1 MMLEP
6 NKNNQININLKN
18 TIIIHKNSINLFYK
32 NIVVEIFRKRLYNM
46 YKASIVLMQDYYIRR
61 RGISMKKLK
70 LSLSI
75 LISFILFTVFTFGD
89 CQLIPA
95 ANVEAAMKAP
105 VVSVKNETLY
115 SGGDSYTIKIKNLAS
130 KAKVTYKSSDSNI
143 AKVSVKGVVKP
154 VKEGTAKITVTVK
167 QNNKTY
173 TCKIKITVKTSEA
186 KAAPVVTAAPT
197 AAPTPVPD
205 ASSNAGEIPSLAKTY
220 SNYFK
225 IGTCINGFT
234 YKIPFLTKLLSSQFN
249 AITMENEMK
258 PDSILDHDK
267 SVSDLNKYNLSPA
280 INTNNIDQYL
290 KFAQSNGLKVR
301 YHVLVWHSQT
311 PRWFFA
317 VNYSDQPNAP
327 LVSRDVMLSRMENY
341 IRQVMQAASKYP
353 GVIYAWDVVN
363 EAIDVNDHQA
373 NGLRTTN
380 SLWYK
385 VVGED
390 FIEKAFEY
398 ARKYSYDKAPL
409 FYNDYSTYD
418 KDKRVA
424 IVNLLQKL
432 KDKGLVDGIGMQTHI
447 DMDNPSVSDYE
458 ETIKTFAKLNLEINV
473 TEMDMHNNKNT
484 PEALKAQADRYG
496 DLFKVLVK
504 LKKDGTANITAVTFW
519 GISDAFTWLT
529 GFRRETSYP
538 LLFDKN
544 GLPKPA
550 FYSVIDAAKQ

>member
-1 MMLEP
+1 
-6 NKNNQININLKN
+6 
-18 TIIIHKNSINLFYK
+18 
-32 NIVVEIFRKRLYNM
+32 
-46 YKASIVLMQDYYIRR
+46 
-61 RGISMKKLK
+61 
-70 LSLSI
+70 
-75 LISFILFTVFTFGD
+75 
-89 CQLIPA
+89 
-95 ANVEAAMKAP
+95 MKAP
-105 VVSVKNETLY
+105 VASVKNETLY

-143 AKVSVKGVVKP
+143 AKVSAKGVVKP
-154 VKEGTAKITVTVK
+154 VDEGTAKITVTVK

-173 TCKIKITVKTSEA
+173 TCKIKITVKASEA
-186 KAAPVVTAAPT
+186 NAAPVVTAAPT

-205 ASSNAGEIPSLAKTY
+205 TTSNASDIPSLAKTY

-234 YKIPFLTKLLSSQFN
+234 NKIPFLTKLLLSQFN
-249 AITMENEMK
+249 VVTMENEMK

-290 KFAQSNGLKVR
+290 KYAQSNGLKVR

-317 VNYSDQPNAP
+317 ENYSDQPNAP

-341 IRQVMQAASKYP
+341 IKQVMQAASKYP

-363 EAIDVNDHQA
+363 EAIDVNDHNA
-373 NGLRTTN
+373 NGLRSTN

-432 KDKGLVDGIGMQTHI
+432 KDKGLIDGIGMQTHI
-447 DMDNPSVSDYE
+447 DMDSPSVSDYE

-473 TEMDMHNNKNT
+473 TEMDMHNNQNT

-519 GISDAFTWLT
+519 GMSDAFTWLT

-544 GLPKPA
+544 GQPKPA